1 MALGGTSR
9 GYLFFTILHF
19 FQFALAI
26 TVCAL
31 YGINLDRARRAG
43 AHADGRWVY
52 AVVVGGLSA
61 LTAILYC
68 IPFILRFALVWAWN
82 LILFI
87 LWIALFGVFGR
98 LYIHVDARG
107 NGDIQRMKNAV
118 WILLTSAI
126 LWLVGVLA
134 HFIYWW
140 GHRER
145 RSRFTSRAKV

>member
-1 MALGGTSR
+1 MALGDTSR
-9 GYLFFTILHF
+9 AYLFFTLLHF

-31 YGINLDRARRAG
+31 YGINLDRARKAG

-52 AVVVGGLSA
+52 AEVVGGLSA

-98 LYIHVDARG
+98 LYIHEDAGG
-107 NGDIQRMKNAV
+107 NGDVQRMKNAV
-118 WILLTSAI
+118 WVVLTSAI
-126 LWLVGVLA
+126 LWLIGVLA